1 MSIEMNFSF
10 VKEERRM
17 KKTKTNSVIRI
28 LSYIVP
34 HWHLVTAST
43 IAGVVKLSMPL
54 ILPQVIGYFTDE
66 LLVSAYIS
74 NTDKVNEILK
84 WLVILLGIY
93 ILIYIPA
100 AFIRQAGSIEVANR
114 IMNKM
119 RCELFEHLQLMSAE
133 FHNNNRSGSLVTRV
147 NSDVEQVHEF
157 IWGVVT
163 NIWIDGITIIIY
175 IVLLCR
181 INVFLTIVACFAL
194 PVSVIAT
201 KRIRERIS
209 QNSRKARKGLSD
221 ISGYMQERMSGFS
234 VVKLFGMEKFE
245 NDKFKE
251 YSDKIYK
258 YNRNTNR
265 FFSLGEAITSS
276 FSEVICSVVVC
287 LSAILIVKDKMTI
300 GEMIIFETY
309 IAYFITPIKRFAELN
324 VTYSKSIAGIERVFD
339 IFDIKPE
346 IHEKENALIFSGKED
361 VRIAFQNVNFRYDK
375 TASEYIL
382 KDISFSIEPEEKV
395 ALIGSSGCGKSTII
409 NLLARFYD
417 IDSGKISFGNRDLY
431 DYSMASIYNQM
442 GIVFQETIL
451 FSGTIEENVRYG
463 KINATIQELERA
475 AEAANATDFIKNFPD
490 GWNTMIG
497 ERGTGLSGGQ
507 KQRISIARVFLK
519 NPKLLILDEATSALD
534 SESEAQVQ
542 DALDNLMKKRTTII
556 IAHRLSTIVNADK
569 IIVMDKGKIV
579 EIGTHEQLLQLNGRY
594 KELYDMQFRNVI

>member
-1 MSIEMNFSF
+1 
-10 VKEERRM
+10 M

-66 LLVSAYIS
+66 LLVSTYIS

-201 KRIRERIS
+201 KRIRERKS
-209 QNSRKARKGLSD
+209 QTSRKARKGLSD

-234 VVKLFGMEKFE
+234 VVKLFGMETFE

-287 LSAILIVKDKMTI
+287 LSAILIVKNKMTI

-346 IHEKENALIFSGKED
+346 IHEKENAFIFSGKED

-490 GWNTMIG
+490 GWNTVIG

-579 EIGTHEQLLQLNGRY
+579 EIGTHEELLQLNGRY

>member
-1 MSIEMNFSF
+1 
-10 VKEERRM
+10 M

-43 IAGVVKLSMPL
+43 IAGVVKLAMPL

-66 LLVSAYIS
+66 LLVSTYIS

-287 LSAILIVKDKMTI
+287 LSAIFIVKAKMTI

-361 VRIAFQNVNFRYDK
+361 VRIAFQNVNFRYNK

>member
-1 MSIEMNFSF
+1 MNFSF

-66 LLVSAYIS
+66 LLVSTYIS

>member
-1 MSIEMNFSF
+1 
-10 VKEERRM
+10 M
-17 KKTKTNSVIRI
+17 KKTKTNSAIRI

-66 LLVSAYIS
+66 LLVSTYIS

-339 IFDIKPE
+339 IFDIKPK
-346 IHEKENALIFSGKED
+346 IHEKENALIFSGKEG

-579 EIGTHEQLLQLNGRY
+579 EIGAHEQLLQLNGRY

>member
-1 MSIEMNFSF
+1 MNFSF

-66 LLVSAYIS
+66 LLVSTYIS

-133 FHNNNRSGSLVTRV
+133 FHNNNQSGSLVTRV

-395 ALIGSSGCGKSTII
+395 ALIGPSGCGKSTII
-409 NLLARFYD
+409 NLLARFFD

>member
-1 MSIEMNFSF
+1 
-10 VKEERRM
+10 M
-17 KKTKTNSVIRI
+17 KKTENNSAMRI
-28 LSYIVP
+28 LAYIVP
-34 HWHLVTAST
+34 HWHLVMAST
-43 IAGVVKLSMPL
+43 IAGVVKLSIPL
-54 ILPQVIGYFTDE
+54 ILPQVIGYFADE
-66 LLVSAYIS
+66 LLVSTYMS
-74 NTDKVNEILK
+74 DSEKVNEILK
-84 WLVILLGIY
+84 WLLILLGIY
-93 ILIYIPA
+93 VLICIPA

-133 FHNNNRSGSLVTRV
+133 FHNNNRSGSLVTRI

-175 IVLLCR
+175 VILLCR

-201 KRIRERIS
+201 KQIRKKIS
-209 QNSRKARKGLSD
+209 HNSRKARKGLSD

-234 VVKLFGMEKFE
+234 IVKLFGMEKFE
-245 NDKFKE
+245 NDKFRE
-251 YSDKIYK
+251 YSNRLYR

-265 FFSLGEAITSS
+265 FFSLGEAMTAS
-276 FSEVICSVVVC
+276 FSEVICSVIVC
-287 LSAILIVKDKMTI
+287 LSAILIVKGRMTI
-300 GEMIIFETY
+300 GEVIIFETY
-309 IAYFITPIKRFAELN
+309 MAYFITPIKRFAELN

-339 IFDIKPE
+339 ILDIEPE
-346 IHEKENALIFSGKED
+346 IQEKENALIFPAKED
-361 VRIAFQNVNFRYDK
+361 MRLAFQNVYFKYDK

-395 ALIGSSGCGKSTII
+395 ALVGSSGCGKSTII

-463 KINATIQELERA
+463 KMNATKQELEKA
-475 AEAANATDFIKNFPD
+475 AEATYCNSK
-490 GWNTMIG
+490 
-497 ERGTGLSGGQ
+497 
-507 KQRISIARVFLK
+507 SIF
-519 NPKLLILDEATSALD
+519 E
-534 SESEAQVQ
+534 ES
-542 DALDNLMKKRTTII
+542 
-556 IAHRLSTIVNADK
+556 
-569 IIVMDKGKIV
+569 
-579 EIGTHEQLLQLNGRY
+579 
-594 KELYDMQFRNVI
+594 

>member
-1 MSIEMNFSF
+1 MNFSF

-66 LLVSAYIS
+66 LLVSTYMS
-74 NTDKVNEILK
+74 NTEKVNEILK
-84 WLVILLGIY
+84 WLIILLGVY
-93 ILIYIPA
+93 VLIYIPA

-201 KRIRERIS
+201 KRIRKRIS

-234 VVKLFGMEKFE
+234 VVKLFGMETFE

-475 AEAANATDFIKNFPD
+475 AETANATDFIKNLPD

-542 DALDNLMKKRTTII
+542 NALDNLMKKRTTII

>member
-1 MSIEMNFSF
+1 
-10 VKEERRM
+10 M

-66 LLVSAYIS
+66 LLVSTYIS

-234 VVKLFGMEKFE
+234 VVKLFGMETFE
-245 NDKFKE
+245 NDKFKK

-287 LSAILIVKDKMTI
+287 LSAILIVKNKMTI

-417 IDSGKISFGNRDLY
+417 IDSGKISFGNRNLY

-490 GWNTMIG
+490 GWNTVIG

-542 DALDNLMKKRTTII
+542 DALDHLMKKRTTII

>member
-1 MSIEMNFSF
+1 MNFSF

-66 LLVSAYIS
+66 LLVSTYIS

-361 VRIAFQNVNFRYDK
+361 VRIAFQNVNFRYNK

>member
-1 MSIEMNFSF
+1 MNFSF

-34 HWHLVTAST
+34 HWHLIAAST
-43 IAGVVKLSMPL
+43 IAGVVKLAMPL

-66 LLVSAYIS
+66 LLVSTYIS

-245 NDKFKE
+245 NDQFKE

-287 LSAILIVKDKMTI
+287 MSAIFIVKDKMTI

-361 VRIAFQNVNFRYDK
+361 VRIAFQNVNFRYNK

-594 KELYDMQFRNVI
+594 KELYDMQFRNVM

>member
-1 MSIEMNFSF
+1 MNFSF

-43 IAGVVKLSMPL
+43 IAGVVKLAMPL

-66 LLVSAYIS
+66 LLVSTYIS

-265 FFSLGEAITSS
+265 FFSLGEAMTSS
-276 FSEVICSVVVC
+276 FSEVICSVIVC

-579 EIGTHEQLLQLNGRY
+579 EIGTHEQLLQLNSRY

>member
-1 MSIEMNFSF
+1 
-10 VKEERRM
+10 M

-66 LLVSAYIS
+66 LLVSTYIS

-234 VVKLFGMEKFE
+234 VVKLFGMETFE

-287 LSAILIVKDKMTI
+287 LSAILIVKNKMTI

-346 IHEKENALIFSGKED
+346 IHEKENAFIFSGKED

-490 GWNTMIG
+490 GWNTVIG

-594 KELYDMQFRNVI
+594 KELYDMQFRNVM

>member
-1 MSIEMNFSF
+1 MNFSF

-17 KKTKTNSVIRI
+17 KKTKTNSIIRI

-66 LLVSAYIS
+66 LLVSTYMS
-74 NTDKVNEILK
+74 NTEKVNEILK
-84 WLVILLGIY
+84 WLIILLGVY
-93 ILIYIPA
+93 VLIYIPA

-133 FHNNNRSGSLVTRV
+133 FHNNNRSGSLVTRI

-201 KRIRERIS
+201 KRIRKRIS

-265 FFSLGEAITSS
+265 FFSLGEAMTSS
-276 FSEVICSVVVC
+276 FSEVICSVIVC
-287 LSAILIVKDKMTI
+287 LSAILIVKDRMTI

-346 IHEKENALIFSGKED
+346 IHEKEDALNFSEKES
-361 VRIAFQNVNFRYDK
+361 VRIAFQNVNFKYDK

-395 ALIGSSGCGKSTII
+395 ALVGSSGCGKSTII

-463 KINATIQELERA
+463 KINATMQELEKA
-475 AEAANATDFIKNFPD
+475 AEAANAIDFIKNFPD

-534 SESEAQVQ
+534 SESETQVQ
-542 DALDNLMKKRTTII
+542 DALDNLMKRRTTII

-594 KELYDMQFRNVI
+594 KELYDMQFRNVM

>member
-1 MSIEMNFSF
+1 
-10 VKEERRM
+10 M
-17 KKTKTNSVIRI
+17 KKTKTNSVMRI

-43 IAGVVKLSMPL
+43 IAGVVKLAMPL

-66 LLVSAYIS
+66 LLVSTYIS
-74 NTDKVNEILK
+74 NTDKANEILK

-93 ILIYIPA
+93 ILLYIPA

-287 LSAILIVKDKMTI
+287 LSAIFIVKDKMTI

-431 DYSMASIYNQM
+431 DYSMASIYNQI

-463 KINATIQELERA
+463 KINATRQELERA

>member
-1 MSIEMNFSF
+1 MNFSF

-66 LLVSAYIS
+66 LLVSTYIS

-346 IHEKENALIFSGKED
+346 IYEKENALIFSGKED

>member
-1 MSIEMNFSF
+1 
-10 VKEERRM
+10 M
-17 KKTKTNSVIRI
+17 KKTKTNSAIRI

-74 NTDKVNEILK
+74 NTDKVNEILR

-475 AEAANATDFIKNFPD
+475 AEAANAADFIKNFPD

>member
-1 MSIEMNFSF
+1 M
-10 VKEERRM
+10 R
-17 KKTKTNSVIRI
+17 KTKTNSAIRI

-34 HWHLVTAST
+34 HWHLVMAST

-66 LLVSAYIS
+66 LLVSTYMS
-74 NTDKVNEILK
+74 NTEKVNEILK
-84 WLVILLGIY
+84 WLIILLGVY
-93 ILIYIPA
+93 VLIYIPA

-133 FHNNNRSGSLVTRV
+133 FHNNNRSGSLVTRI

-201 KRIRERIS
+201 KRIRKRIS

-265 FFSLGEAITSS
+265 FFSLGEAMTSS
-276 FSEVICSVVVC
+276 FSEVICSVIVC
-287 LSAILIVKDKMTI
+287 LSAILIVKDRMTI

-346 IHEKENALIFSGKED
+346 IHEKEDALNFSEKES
-361 VRIAFQNVNFRYDK
+361 VRIAFQNVNFKYDK

-395 ALIGSSGCGKSTII
+395 ALVGSSGCGKSTII

-463 KINATIQELERA
+463 KINATMQELEKA
-475 AEAANATDFIKNFPD
+475 AEAANAIDFIKNFPD

-534 SESEAQVQ
+534 SESETQVQ
-542 DALDNLMKKRTTII
+542 DALDNLMKRRTTII

-594 KELYDMQFRNVI
+594 KELYDMQFRNVM

>member
-1 MSIEMNFSF
+1 
-10 VKEERRM
+10 M

-66 LLVSAYIS
+66 LLVSTYIS
-74 NTDKVNEILK
+74 NTDKVNGILK

-181 INVFLTIVACFAL
+181 INAFLTIVACFAL

-475 AEAANATDFIKNFPD
+475 AEAANAADFIKNFPD

>member
-1 MSIEMNFSF
+1 MNFSF
-10 VKEERRM
+10 VKEERWM
-17 KKTKTNSVIRI
+17 KKTKTNSIIRI

-66 LLVSAYIS
+66 LLVSTYIS

-157 IWGVVT
+157 IWSVVT

-234 VVKLFGMEKFE
+234 VVKLFGMETFE

-287 LSAILIVKDKMTI
+287 LSAIFIVKDKMTI

-346 IHEKENALIFSGKED
+346 IYEKENALIFSGKED

>member
-1 MSIEMNFSF
+1 MNFSF

-17 KKTKTNSVIRI
+17 KKTKTNSAIRI

-66 LLVSAYIS
+66 LLVSTYIS

>member
-1 MSIEMNFSF
+1 MIIEMNFSF

-17 KKTKTNSVIRI
+17 KKTKTNSVVRI

-66 LLVSAYIS
+66 LLVSTYIS

-346 IHEKENALIFSGKED
+346 IYEKENALIFSGKED

-579 EIGTHEQLLQLNGRY
+579 EIGAHEQLLQLNGRY

>member
-1 MSIEMNFSF
+1 MIIEMNFSF

-17 KKTKTNSVIRI
+17 KKTKTNSVVRI

-66 LLVSAYIS
+66 LLVSTYIS

-221 ISGYMQERMSGFS
+221 ISGYMQEKMSGFS

-245 NDKFKE
+245 NGKLKE

-579 EIGTHEQLLQLNGRY
+579 EIGAHEQLLQLNGRY

>member
-1 MSIEMNFSF
+1 MNFSF

-66 LLVSAYIS
+66 LLVSTYIS

-84 WLVILLGIY
+84 WLIILLGIY

-234 VVKLFGMEKFE
+234 VVKLFGMETFE

-375 TASEYIL
+375 IASEYIL

-475 AEAANATDFIKNFPD
+475 AETANATDFIKNFPD

-542 DALDNLMKKRTTII
+542 NALDNLMKKRTTII

>member
-1 MSIEMNFSF
+1 
-10 VKEERRM
+10 M
-17 KKTKTNSVIRI
+17 KKTKTNSIIRI

-66 LLVSAYIS
+66 LLVSTYIS

-157 IWGVVT
+157 IWSVVT

-234 VVKLFGMEKFE
+234 VVKLFGMETFE

-287 LSAILIVKDKMTI
+287 LSAIFIVKDKMTI

-346 IHEKENALIFSGKED
+346 IYEKENALIFSGKED

>member
-1 MSIEMNFSF
+1 MSIEMNFCF

-17 KKTKTNSVIRI
+17 KKTETNSVMRI
-28 LSYIVP
+28 CSYIVA
-34 HWHLVTAST
+34 HWHLVMAST

-54 ILPQVIGYFTDE
+54 ILPQVLGYFTDE
-66 LLVSAYIS
+66 LLVATYMS
-74 NTDKVNEILK
+74 NTEKVNEILK

-93 ILIYIPA
+93 VLIYIPA
-100 AFIRQAGSIEVANR
+100 AYIRQAGSIEVANR

-119 RCELFEHLQLMSAE
+119 RCEVFEHLQLMSAE
-133 FHNNNRSGSLVTRV
+133 FHNNNRSGSLVTRI

-175 IVLLCR
+175 IALLCR

-245 NDKFKE
+245 NEKFKE

-265 FFSLGEAITSS
+265 FFSLGEAMTSS
-276 FSEVICSVVVC
+276 FSEVICSVIVC
-287 LSAILIVKDKMTI
+287 LSAILIVKDRMTI

-339 IFDIKPE
+339 ILDIKPE
-346 IHEKENALIFSGKED
+346 IHEKENALIFSGKEG
-361 VRIAFQNVNFRYDK
+361 VRITFQNVNFKYDK
-375 TASEYIL
+375 SASEYIL

-395 ALIGSSGCGKSTII
+395 ALVGSSGCGKSTVI
-409 NLLARFYD
+409 NLIARFYD
-417 IDSGKISFGNRDLY
+417 IDSGKITFGNRDLY
-431 DYSMASIYNQM
+431 DYSMASIYDHM

-463 KINATIQELERA
+463 KINATMQELERA
-475 AEAANATDFIKNFPD
+475 AEAANATEFIKSFPD

-534 SESEAQVQ
+534 SESETQVQ
-542 DALDNLMKKRTTII
+542 EALDNLMKKRTTII

-569 IIVMDKGKIV
+569 IIVMDKGEIV
-579 EIGTHEQLLQLNGRY
+579 EIGTHEQLLQRNGRF
-594 KELYDMQFRNVI
+594 KELYDMQFRN

>member
-1 MSIEMNFSF
+1 MNFSF
-10 VKEERRM
+10 VKEERRK

-66 LLVSAYIS
+66 LLVSTYIS

-84 WLVILLGIY
+84 WLIILLGIY

-234 VVKLFGMEKFE
+234 VVKLFGMETFE

-375 TASEYIL
+375 IASEYIL

-475 AEAANATDFIKNFPD
+475 AETANATDFIKNFPD

-542 DALDNLMKKRTTII
+542 NALDNLMKKRTTII

>member
-1 MSIEMNFSF
+1 
-10 VKEERRM
+10 M
-17 KKTKTNSVIRI
+17 KKTKTNSAIRI

-34 HWHLVTAST
+34 HWHLVMAST

-66 LLVSAYIS
+66 LLVSTYIS

-221 ISGYMQERMSGFS
+221 ISGYMQERMSGYS

-475 AEAANATDFIKNFPD
+475 AEAANAADFIKNFPD

>member
-1 MSIEMNFSF
+1 
-10 VKEERRM
+10 M

-43 IAGVVKLSMPL
+43 IAGVVKLAMPL

-66 LLVSAYIS
+66 LLVSTYIS

-287 LSAILIVKDKMTI
+287 LSAIFIVKDKMTI

-361 VRIAFQNVNFRYDK
+361 VRIAFQNVNFRYNK

>member
-1 MSIEMNFSF
+1 
-10 VKEERRM
+10 M
-17 KKTKTNSVIRI
+17 KKTKTNSAMRI

-34 HWHLVTAST
+34 HWHLVMAST

-66 LLVSAYIS
+66 LLVSTYMS
-74 NTDKVNEILK
+74 NIDKVNEILK
-84 WLVILLGIY
+84 RLVILLGIY

-147 NSDVEQVHEF
+147 NSDVEQIHEF

-221 ISGYMQERMSGFS
+221 LSGYMQERMSGFS

-265 FFSLGEAITSS
+265 FFSLGEAMTSS
-276 FSEVICSVVVC
+276 FSEVICSVIVC

-346 IHEKENALIFSGKED
+346 IYEKENALIFSGKED

-382 KDISFSIEPEEKV
+382 KDISFSIESEEKV
-395 ALIGSSGCGKSTII
+395 ALVGSSGCGKSTII

-534 SESEAQVQ
+534 SESETQVQ

-569 IIVMDKGKIV
+569 IIVMDKGKII

>member
-1 MSIEMNFSF
+1 MNFSF

-17 KKTKTNSVIRI
+17 KKTKTNSIIRI

-66 LLVSAYIS
+66 LLVSTYIS

-163 NIWIDGITIIIY
+163 NIWIDVITIIIY

-265 FFSLGEAITSS
+265 FFSLGEAMTSS
-276 FSEVICSVVVC
+276 FSEVICSVIVC
-287 LSAILIVKDKMTI
+287 LSAILIVKDRMTI

-594 KELYDMQFRNVI
+594 KELYDMQFRNVM

>member
-1 MSIEMNFSF
+1 MNFSF

-17 KKTKTNSVIRI
+17 KKTKTNSAIRI

-66 LLVSAYIS
+66 LLVSTYIS

-475 AEAANATDFIKNFPD
+475 AEAANAADFIKNFPD

>member
-1 MSIEMNFSF
+1 
-10 VKEERRM
+10 M

-54 ILPQVIGYFTDE
+54 ILPQVIGYFMDE
-66 LLVSAYIS
+66 LLVSTYIS

-133 FHNNNRSGSLVTRV
+133 FHNNNQSGSLVTRV

-395 ALIGSSGCGKSTII
+395 ALIGPSGCGKSTII
-409 NLLARFYD
+409 NLLARFFD

>member
-1 MSIEMNFSF
+1 MKFSF
-10 VKEERRM
+10 VKEERWMR
-17 KKTKTNSVIRI
+17 KTKTNSAIRI

-34 HWHLVTAST
+34 HWHLVMAST

-66 LLVSAYIS
+66 LLVSTYMS
-74 NTDKVNEILK
+74 NTEKVNEILK
-84 WLVILLGIY
+84 WLIILLGVY
-93 ILIYIPA
+93 VLIYIPA

-133 FHNNNRSGSLVTRV
+133 FHNNNRSGSLVTRI

-194 PVSVIAT
+194 PMSVIAT
-201 KRIRERIS
+201 KRIRKRIS

-265 FFSLGEAITSS
+265 FFSLGEAMTSS
-276 FSEVICSVVVC
+276 FSEVICSVIVC
-287 LSAILIVKDKMTI
+287 LSAILIVKDRMTI

-346 IHEKENALIFSGKED
+346 IHEKEDALNFSEKES
-361 VRIAFQNVNFRYDK
+361 VRIAFQNVNFKYDK

-395 ALIGSSGCGKSTII
+395 ALVGSSGCGKSTII

-463 KINATIQELERA
+463 KINATMQELEKA
-475 AEAANATDFIKNFPD
+475 AEAANAIDFIKNFPD

-534 SESEAQVQ
+534 SESETQVQ
-542 DALDNLMKKRTTII
+542 DALDNLMKRRTTII

-594 KELYDMQFRNVI
+594 KELYDMQFRNVM

>member
-1 MSIEMNFSF
+1 MIIEMNFSF

-17 KKTKTNSVIRI
+17 KKTKTNSVVRI

-66 LLVSAYIS
+66 LLVSTYIS
-74 NTDKVNEILK
+74 NTDKINEIFK

-251 YSDKIYK
+251 HSDKIYK

>member
-1 MSIEMNFSF
+1 
-10 VKEERRM
+10 M

-43 IAGVVKLSMPL
+43 IAGVVKLAMPL

-66 LLVSAYIS
+66 LLVSTYIS

-84 WLVILLGIY
+84 RLVILLGIY

-287 LSAILIVKDKMTI
+287 LSAIFIVKDKMTI

-361 VRIAFQNVNFRYDK
+361 VRIAFQNVNFRYNK

>member
-1 MSIEMNFSF
+1 MNFSF

-17 KKTKTNSVIRI
+17 KKTKTNSAIRI

-475 AEAANATDFIKNFPD
+475 AEAANAADFIKNFPD

-579 EIGTHEQLLQLNGRY
+579 EIGSHEQLLQLNGRY

>member
-10 VKEERRM
+10 VKEEKWM
-17 KKTKTNSVIRI
+17 KKTKTNSAIRI

-74 NTDKVNEILK
+74 NTDKVNEILR

-475 AEAANATDFIKNFPD
+475 AEAANAADFIKNFPD

-579 EIGTHEQLLQLNGRY
+579 EIGSHEQLLQLNGRY

>member
-1 MSIEMNFSF
+1 MNFSF

-17 KKTKTNSVIRI
+17 KKTKTNSAIRI

-66 LLVSAYIS
+66 LLVSTYIS

-579 EIGTHEQLLQLNGRY
+579 EIGSHEQLLQLNGRY

>member
-1 MSIEMNFSF
+1 
-10 VKEERRM
+10 M

-66 LLVSAYIS
+66 LLVSTYIS

-234 VVKLFGMEKFE
+234 VVKLFGMETFE

-287 LSAILIVKDKMTI
+287 LSAILIVKNKMTI

-490 GWNTMIG
+490 GWNTVIG

-542 DALDNLMKKRTTII
+542 DALDKLMKKRTTII